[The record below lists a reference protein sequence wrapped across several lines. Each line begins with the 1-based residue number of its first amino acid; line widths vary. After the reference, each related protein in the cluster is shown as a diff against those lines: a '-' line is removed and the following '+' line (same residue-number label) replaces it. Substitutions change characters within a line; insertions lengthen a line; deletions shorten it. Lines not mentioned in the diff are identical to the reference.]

1 MNDLLTDYSLR
12 DIYFQMINYRNYK
25 ILFWILGLSCLCIT
39 NPINSQQLSSNHNV
53 LISGLGGQHDLD
65 VKQAFLLGYSKYDS
79 SAFSGNVDIFF
90 DYGVSS
96 SFTYAENNNYDII
109 VRSTT
114 GMSYYLSIANQ
125 HPTVELIMPSGSNSH
140 IQTFTGNLEDCPIIV
155 TGAGDISNVT
165 GYQIDFYS
173 IDPITSDNLSSF
185 ANGYIAGQIAFI
197 SDYIEISIDEARLLA
212 RASGSNGGIYDYENG
227 YGRININDAIATPTP
242 VELVSYTGT
251 ISGGEVLLNWV
262 TATELNNFG
271 WEVQRS
277 TPKSPPYQ
285 GGEGEA
291 RGGWKTIGFVEGSG
305 NSNSPHTYLFKDK
318 PIKYGKYLYRI
329 KQIDNDGTFEYNGTV
344 SILYEHNRSG
354 EEYLSAYPN
363 PFNPQTN
370 IVIAIDYTS
379 SVRLDIYNSIGEKVT
394 TLYSGLLDEG
404 EYNFSLN
411 GQTFSS
417 GIYIVMLQTDREI
430 LKHKIVLLR

>member
-1 MNDLLTDYSLR
+1 
-12 DIYFQMINYRNYK
+12 MINYRNYK
-25 ILFWILGLSCLCIT
+25 KLFWILALSCLCLT
-39 NPINSQQLSSNHNV
+39 NPIYSQQQSSNHNV
-53 LISGLGGQHDLD
+53 LISGFGGQHDLD
-65 VKQAFLLGYSKYDS
+65 VKQAFLLGYASYNSSLFNGSIDLFSNSSIS
-79 SAFSGNVDIFF
+79 SAFI
-90 DYGVSS
+90 
-96 SFTYAENNNYDII
+96 YAENNGYDII
-109 VRSTT
+109 IRSTT
-114 GMSYYLSIANQ
+114 GLSSYISLANQ

-140 IQTFTGNLEDCPIIV
+140 IETFTGNLEDSPIIS
-155 TGAGDISNVT
+155 TGAGLTSNLT

-173 IDPITSDNLSSF
+173 IDPISSYNLSSF
-185 ANGYIAGQIAFI
+185 ANGFIAGQIAFI
-197 SDYIEISIDEARLLA
+197 SDYLGISIDEARSLA

-227 YGRININDAIATPTP
+227 YGRIIINDAIASPTP
-242 VELVSYTGT
+242 VELVSFTGT

-262 TATELNNFG
+262 TATEVNNFG

-277 TPKSPPYQ
+277 TPQSPPYQ

-305 NSNSPHTYLFKDK
+305 NSNSPHNYLFKDK
-318 PIKYGKYLYRI
+318 PNQYGNYLYRI

-379 SVRLDIYNSIGEKVT
+379 LVRLDIYNSIGEKIT

-404 EYNFSLN
+404 EYNFLLN
-411 GQTFSS
+411 GQSFSS
-417 GIYIVMLQTDREI
+417 GIYIVILQTDREI

>member
-1 MNDLLTDYSLR
+1 
-12 DIYFQMINYRNYK
+12 
-25 ILFWILGLSCLCIT
+25 
-39 NPINSQQLSSNHNV
+39 
-53 LISGLGGQHDLD
+53 
-65 VKQAFLLGYSKYDS
+65 
-79 SAFSGNVDIFF
+79 
-90 DYGVSS
+90 
-96 SFTYAENNNYDII
+96 
-109 VRSTT
+109 
-114 GMSYYLSIANQ
+114 
-125 HPTVELIMPSGSNSH
+125 
-140 IQTFTGNLEDCPIIV
+140 
-155 TGAGDISNVT
+155 
-165 GYQIDFYS
+165 
-173 IDPITSDNLSSF
+173 
-185 ANGYIAGQIAFI
+185 
-197 SDYIEISIDEARLLA
+197 LLA
-212 RASGSNGGIYDYENG
+212 RASGSNGGIYNYENG
-227 YGRININDAIATPTP
+227 YGRIIINDAIATPTP

-262 TATELNNFG
+262 TATEINNFG

-277 TPKSPPYQ
+277 TPHSPPYQ
-285 GGEGEA
+285 GGEDEA

-305 NSNSPHTYLFKDK
+305 NSNSPHNYLFKDK
-318 PIKYGKYLYRI
+318 PNQYGNYLYRI

-344 SILYEHNRSG
+344 SIMYEHNRSG

-379 SVRLDIYNSIGEKVT
+379 LVKLDIYNSIGEKVT

-411 GQTFSS
+411 GQILSS

>member
-1 MNDLLTDYSLR
+1 MFY
-12 DIYFQMINYRNYK
+12 YRNCK
-25 ILFWILGLSCLCIT
+25 KLFWILGLSCLCIT
-39 NPINSQQLSSNHNV
+39 NPINSQQLSSIHNV
-53 LISGLGGQHDLD
+53 LISGFGGQHDLD
-65 VKQAFLLGYSKYDS
+65 VKQSFLLGYSSYDS
-79 SAFSGNVDIFF
+79 SSFNGNIDLFS

-96 SFTYAENNNYDII
+96 SFTHAENNNYDII

-114 GMSYYLSIANQ
+114 GMSYYISMANQ

-140 IQTFTGNLEDCPIIV
+140 IETFTGNLEDCPIIA
-155 TGAGDISNVT
+155 TGAGLDSNVT
-165 GYQIDFYS
+165 GYQIDFFS
-173 IDPITSDNLSSF
+173 IDPITSDNLSSY
-185 ANGYIAGQIAFI
+185 ANGYIAGQITFI
-197 SDYIEISIDEARLLA
+197 SDYLEISIDEARSLA
-212 RASGSNGGIYDYENG
+212 RASGSNGGIYDYEHG
-227 YGRININDAIATPTP
+227 YGRIIIEDAIASPTP
-242 VELVSYTGT
+242 VELVSYTVT

-262 TATELNNFG
+262 TATEINNFG
-271 WEVQRS
+271 WEIQRS
-277 TPKSPPYQ
+277 IPQSPPYQ
-285 GGEGEA
+285 GEEGEA
-291 RGGWKTIGFVEGSG
+291 RGGWTTIGFVEGSG
-305 NSNSPHTYLFKDK
+305 NSNSPHNYLFKDK
-318 PIKYGKYLYRI
+318 PNQYGNYLYRI

-344 SILYEHNRSG
+344 SIMFEHNQPG
-354 EEYLSAYPN
+354 KEYLSAYPN

-379 SVRLDIYNSIGEKVT
+379 LVILDIYNSIGEKVT